1 MSSLL
6 ELSFFWIKPI
16 ALNKWFKFDFSFS
29 CYLNP
34 KKKIYLK
41 NIKNEMMYI
50 VYLVR
55 RSCRL
60 RNLKSKMNRIR

>member
-16 ALNKWFKFDFSFS
+16 ALNNRFKFDFSIS
-29 CYLNP
+29 YYLKA